1 MMSGRT
7 TAAINPVVDL
17 NPTKEMSSRHYWIQL
32 LSESAD
38 HPEAAAENDPMGKI
52 VRIEKA

>member
-1 MMSGRT
+1 MLSGMT
-7 TAAINPVVDL
+7 TAIHPIVDL
-17 NPTKEMSSRHYWIQL
+17 NPAKEMISRHFWIQL

-38 HPEAAAENDPMGKI
+38 QPGGAAECDPMGKI